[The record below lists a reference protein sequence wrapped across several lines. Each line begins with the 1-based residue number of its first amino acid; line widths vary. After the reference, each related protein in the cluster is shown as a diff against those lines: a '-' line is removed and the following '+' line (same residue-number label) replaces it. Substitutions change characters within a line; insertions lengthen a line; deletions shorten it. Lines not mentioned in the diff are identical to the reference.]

1 MIRPRAASL
10 LLTLAAAL
18 LSFAPPAQAQQGGR
32 VLEGRTL
39 FSKALNREWA
49 YTIYLPPDYE
59 RSERAYPVFYL
70 LHGMGGEHTNW
81 ARYGD
86 AQMTAD
92 SLIAA
97 SAMPPAILVMP
108 DGKNSS
114 YVDSDPATGYGAM
127 ETALVQD
134 LIPHIDA
141 TYRTIPTRR
150 ARMIGGLSM
159 GGYGAI
165 HTAFKHPELFGA
177 AATLSGGISRTPP
190 QPTEPPKPPTPWGI
204 PFDAKKWQAESPFTW
219 IPSLKEKVNDYRLQV
234 YIGTGD
240 DDDARI
246 VQGAVDLYNALR
258 LDSLPAELRITDGA
272 HTWEVWDRGLKE
284 ALIFFSNTFR
294 ARIR

>member
-1 MIRPRAASL
+1 MTRPRLVSFALPL
-10 LLTLAAAL
+10 LGAL
-18 LSFAPPAQAQQGGR
+18 LVASSPAHAQRGR
-32 VLEGRTL
+32 VLEGRTFRSQNL
-39 FSKALNREWA
+39 GRDWA

-59 RSERAYPVFYL
+59 TSQRAYPVFYL

-97 SAMPPAILVMP
+97 SALPPVILVMP

-114 YVDSDPATGYGAM
+114 YVDSDPVTGYGAV
-127 ETALVQD
+127 ETALVED
-134 LIPHIDA
+134 LIPHVDA

-190 QPTEPPKPPTPWGI
+190 ERSEPVTPPTPWGV
-204 PFDAKKWQAESPFTW
+204 PFDAARWEAENPFTW
-219 IPSLKEKVNDYRLQV
+219 IPSLKQKEPEFRLQV
-234 YIGTGD
+234 YISTGD

-246 VQGAVDLYNALR
+246 VQGSVDLYNALR
-258 LDSLPAELRITDGA
+258 DAGLPAELRITNGA
-272 HTWEVWDRGLKE
+272 HTWEVWDQGMREVML
-284 ALIFFSNTFR
+284 FFANVFR